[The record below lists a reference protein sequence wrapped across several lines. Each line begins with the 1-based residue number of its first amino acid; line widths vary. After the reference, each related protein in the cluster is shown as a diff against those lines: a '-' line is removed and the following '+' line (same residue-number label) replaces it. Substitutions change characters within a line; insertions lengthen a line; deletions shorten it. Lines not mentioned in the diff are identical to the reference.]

1 MTSLREFQEERLSLR
16 GRLSPFVRKRF
27 KFVTKLSMER
37 RPVHQTPEAP
47 RAGDHDI
54 ESESKRPR
62 SPPSPVLASLGVGN
76 KLALA
81 SVGVLLVWTALL
93 CLGAYLFG
101 VNFGQTAVLPPP
113 RRPQGLSSG
122 PSRSLLGA
130 ETDEVERRW
139 TDKLIGD
146 LQSSASDETV
156 SATLSELRETLSA
169 REERLEQLGAA
180 ARRTPTA
187 SGASPAAAAASAASS
202 VTVPRYDRN
211 SVAELQQ
218 AAMAAAL
225 PSEVRG
231 PLPQLVRDLGAA
243 LARQQTEHEA
253 LKKKLLQLQPAVI
266 NYDKKSTEQLTKA
279 VLQATAGTSGAP
291 DGGGALPRLLKDLA
305 AQLAVQEEEQEKQK
319 KALDLETTKKARTAR
334 RAAALKALLLK
345 TSPKVEERAAL
356 LFDELA
362 DRTTLAIEDATK
374 GYEQPEGK
382 SSSWSTDEKKE
393 EAARWQ
399 DSLSEVRAL
408 VLDERP
414 ACMCS
419 PRRLSPFPH
428 RCAPWCSTSSRRRR
442 IGTRRLASRTRR
454 SVRSASPSRPT

>member
-1 MTSLREFQEERLSLR
+1 
-16 GRLSPFVRKRF
+16 
-27 KFVTKLSMER
+27 MER

-62 SPPSPVLASLGVGN
+62 SPPSPVLASIGVGN

-81 SVGVLLVWTALL
+81 SVGVLFVWTALL

-169 REERLEQLGAA
+169 REERLQQLGAA
-180 ARRTPTA
+180 ARRTPAA
-187 SGASPAAAAASAASS
+187 SGAGPAPAAASAASS

-279 VLQATAGTSGAP
+279 VQQATAGTSGAP

-305 AQLAVQEEEQEKQK
+305 AQLASQEEGQEKQK
-319 KALDLETTKKARTAR
+319 KALELETTKKMRTAR

-374 GYEQPEGK
+374 GFEQPEGK
-382 SSSWSTDEKKE
+382 SSSWSSDEKKE

-399 DSLSEVRAL
+399 DSLSEVRAR

-414 ACMCS
+414 ACKCS
-419 PRRLSPFPH
+419 PRRLAPGCSTSAQHASAHHGAPPPSPH

-442 IGTRRLASRTRR
+442 SGTHRLASRTRR
-454 SVRSASPSRPT
+454 NARSASRSRST

>member
-1 MTSLREFQEERLSLR
+1 M
-16 GRLSPFVRKRF
+16 
-27 KFVTKLSMER
+27 
-37 RPVHQTPEAP
+37 
-47 RAGDHDI
+47 
-54 ESESKRPR
+54 
-62 SPPSPVLASLGVGN
+62 GVGN

-81 SVGVLLVWTALL
+81 SAGVLLVWTALL

-169 REERLEQLGAA
+169 REERLQQLGAA
-180 ARRTPTA
+180 ARRTPAA
-187 SGASPAAAAASAASS
+187 SGAGPAPAAASAASS

-305 AQLAVQEEEQEKQK
+305 AQLASQEEGQEKQK
-319 KALDLETTKKARTAR
+319 KALELETTKKTRTAR

-374 GYEQPEGK
+374 GFEQPDGK
-382 SSSWSTDEKKE
+382 SSSWSSDEKKE

-399 DSLSEVRAL
+399 DSLSEVRARGLDERPACKRSPRRPRAL

-414 ACMCS
+414 ACTRS
-419 PRRLSPFPH
+419 PRRPAPWCSTSAQHARAHHGAPPPSPH
-428 RCAPWCSTSSRRRR
+428 RCAPWCSTSLRRRR

-454 SVRSASPSRPT
+454 SVRSASRSRST

>member
-1 MTSLREFQEERLSLR
+1 MVAPWRALPLQTLWRRNGPR
-16 GRLSPFVRKRF
+16 GPAVGRSWK
-27 KFVTKLSMER
+27 S
-37 RPVHQTPEAP
+37 
-47 RAGDHDI
+47 RARDCPG
-54 ESESKRPR
+54 R
-62 SPPSPVLASLGVGN
+62 V
-76 KLALA
+76 
-81 SVGVLLVWTALL
+81 
-93 CLGAYLFG
+93 
-101 VNFGQTAVLPPP
+101 
-113 RRPQGLSSG
+113 
-122 PSRSLLGA
+122 
-130 ETDEVERRW
+130 
-139 TDKLIGD
+139 
-146 LQSSASDETV
+146 
-156 SATLSELRETLSA
+156 
-169 REERLEQLGAA
+169 
-180 ARRTPTA
+180 
-187 SGASPAAAAASAASS
+187 AASS
-202 VTVPRYDRN
+202 R
-211 SVAELQQ
+211 
-218 AAMAAAL
+218 AAAL

-305 AQLAVQEEEQEKQK
+305 AQLAVQEDEQEKQK

-399 DSLSEVRAL
+399 DSLSEVRGAPLVVLAQSLQHHAGTLVEAL
-408 VLDERP
+408 AAGQVVLERSDGRV
-414 ACMCS
+414 AVTDDGVCIWL
-419 PRRLSPFPH
+419 PRLEQR
-428 RCAPWCSTSSRRRR
+428 
-442 IGTRRLASRTRR
+442 G
-454 SVRSASPSRPT
+454 SV

>member
-1 MTSLREFQEERLSLR
+1 
-16 GRLSPFVRKRF
+16 
-27 KFVTKLSMER
+27 MER

-180 ARRTPTA
+180 ARRTPAA

-305 AQLAVQEEEQEKQK
+305 AQLASQEEGQEKQK
-319 KALDLETTKKARTAR
+319 KALELETTKKMRTAR

-374 GYEQPEGK
+374 GFEQPDGK
-382 SSSWSTDEKKE
+382 SSSWSSDEKKE

-414 ACMCS
+414 ACKCS
-419 PRRLSPFPH
+419 LRRLTPFPH

-442 IGTRRLASRTRR
+442 IETRRLASRTRR